1 LYAWLFM
8 MQKNEVTTREIGVGL
23 NRSERHAAR
32 ILKSLSEKKVA
43 KIIGKE
49 SIHQKGRP
57 RHPFE
62 GIKVTGEPV
71 SVLSRGKF
79 VIRNKQ
85 FVGNVGAGRYLRRA
99 KYGVNQQKAEIES
112 VTK

>member
-1 LYAWLFM
+1 M

-23 NRSERHAAR
+23 NTSERHAAR
-32 ILKSLSEKKVA
+32 ILKSLSEKKLQRSL
-43 KIIGKE
+43 GKNRF
-49 SIHQKGRP
+49 IRKDGHAN
-57 RHPFE
+57 PFE

-112 VTK
+112 VAK